1 MFGSKVFLIPL
12 AIIVVSVFSFYLGS
26 NFSTT
31 FSSTTETP
39 VEGEMSLKFTGALC
53 VYING
58 KEWECKKN
66 LFTDLGKNYT
76 KQALLGAYASNV
88 ITEFIG
94 VSRLNTSQA
103 GTDTALQGEY
113 SVDYPACGMGRAAAT
128 TRNTT
133 VNCETTSCP
142 GNWTVT
148 NEFTSTCDSRDV
160 NATGLFDVISGSTMF
175 AEANFTTATL
185 NTNDKINITWFV
197 WVR

>member
-1 MFGSKVFLIPL
+1 MFGKVFLIP
-12 AIIVVSVFSFYLGS
+12 AIVVISFITGAFLAS
-26 NFSTT
+26 NFSM
-31 FSSTTETP
+31 TP
-39 VEGEMSLKFTGALC
+39 SVTSVPSGGEELSLKYTGALC

-94 VSRLNTSQA
+94 VSRLNSSQA
-103 GTDTALQGEY
+103 GTDIALQGEY
-113 SVDYPACGMGRAAAT
+113 GVDYPACGMGRAAAT

-133 VNCETTSCP
+133 VNCETSSCP
-142 GNWTVT
+142 GNFTVT

-160 NATGLFDVISGSTMF
+160 NATGLFDVISGSTLF
-175 AEANFTTATL
+175 ALANFTTATL
-185 NTNDKINITWFV
+185 NTNDKINVTWFI